1 MKKNIAIG
9 NGIISIFLIFIC
21 LCLTCFCV
29 LAFLSASMDKKYTNK
44 RTEETDK
51 YYEADSKARVI
62 LKDVDEMVTSLVE
75 NNFPVELIVESVSE
89 IEGVKAS
96 NVGNDIKV
104 EYSVEIDEYKSIG
117 VSLVFDK
124 DGKYQVT
131 SWNTHTTSGEMIT
144 DEPLNLWVGN

>member
-62 LKDVDEMVTSLVE
+62 LKDVDEIVASSLE
-75 NNFPVELIVESVSE
+75 NGFPAELIVESISE

-96 NVGNDIKV
+96 NLSGEIKV
-104 EYSVEIDEYKSIG
+104 EYSVKIDDNK
-117 VSLVFDK
+117 K
-124 DGKYQVT
+124 GKFQIT
-131 SWNTHTTSGEMIT
+131 GWNTQSTSGEMIT
-144 DEPLNLWVGN
+144 DEPLNLWDGN